1 VACPGPFTDW
11 IEQLFHE
18 SITGGCGGSPLAA
31 DAPLYSENLT
41 PIACGKMRAE
51 APMTTMKTL
60 DLASLDLRDALD
72 LAILVEEE
80 ARERYEE
87 LAAQMENQHT
97 SEAAAFFHSMVK
109 NEAKHG
115 EELETRRRDLFG
127 DAPRRVDR
135 SLLWDV
141 EAPAYESVRA
151 FMTLREALTVALEAE
166 VKAYNFFSEALRLPI
181 AEPVKKLFE
190 ELKQEEVLHQ
200 ELVNKQL
207 SRLPPDSG
215 LAPEDYADEPVAQ

>member
-1 VACPGPFTDW
+1 
-11 IEQLFHE
+11 
-18 SITGGCGGSPLAA
+18 
-31 DAPLYSENLT
+31 
-41 PIACGKMRAE
+41 
-51 APMTTMKTL
+51 MTTMNTL
-60 DLASLDLRDALD
+60 DLESLDLRDALD

-80 ARERYEE
+80 ARDRYEE

-97 SEAAAFFHSMVK
+97 SEAAAFFHAMVK

-115 EELETRRRDLFG
+115 EELATRRKGLFG

-166 VKAYNFFSEALRLPI
+166 VKAHDFFSAALALPI

-190 ELKQEEVLHQ
+190 ELRQEEVLHQ
-200 ELVNKQL
+200 ELVSKQL
-207 SRLPPDSG
+207 SRLPSDSG
-215 LAPEDYADEPVAQ
+215 LAPEDFADEPVAQ

>member
-1 VACPGPFTDW
+1 
-11 IEQLFHE
+11 
-18 SITGGCGGSPLAA
+18 
-31 DAPLYSENLT
+31 
-41 PIACGKMRAE
+41 
-51 APMTTMKTL
+51 MTTKTL
-60 DLASLDLRDALD
+60 DLARFDLQDALD
-72 LAILVEEE
+72 LAILIEEE
-80 ARERYEE
+80 ARDRYEE

-97 SEAAAFFHSMVK
+97 AEAAEFFRQMIN

-115 EELETRRRDLFG
+115 EELAVRRRDLFG

-141 EAPAYESVRA
+141 EAPSYETVRA

-166 VKAYNFFSEALRLPI
+166 VKAYNFFSQALSLPI
-181 AEPVKKLFE
+181 AAPVKKLFE

-207 SRLPPDSG
+207 SKLPPDSG
-215 LAPEDYADEPVAQ
+215 PAAEQYADEPVAQ

>member
-1 VACPGPFTDW
+1 
-11 IEQLFHE
+11 
-18 SITGGCGGSPLAA
+18 
-31 DAPLYSENLT
+31 
-41 PIACGKMRAE
+41 
-51 APMTTMKTL
+51 MTTMQTL
-60 DLASLDLRDALD
+60 DLAGLDLRDALD

-80 ARERYEE
+80 ARDRYEE

-97 SEAAAFFHSMVK
+97 SEAAAFFHAMVK

-115 EELETRRRDLFG
+115 EELAVRRQSLFG

-166 VKAYNFFSEALRLPI
+166 VKAFHFFSEALKLPI
-181 AEPVKKLFE
+181 AGPVKELFE

-207 SRLPPDSG
+207 SRLAPDSG
-215 LAPEDYADEPVAQ
+215 LSPEDFADEPVAQ